1 MLIKQL
7 LDQKGR
13 SVIAV
18 TPDSSVYAAIALMA
32 ERSIGA
38 LVVLDGARL
47 VGVLSER
54 DYARKVILQDRASR
68 TTQVREIMTN
78 RVITGREDQTVAEG
92 LALMTERRIRHLPI
106 LRGDELRGLVSIGD
120 LVKATI
126 ADQRFVIEQLESY
139 IAS

>member
-7 LDQKGR
+7 LDQRGR
-13 SVIAV
+13 SVISV
-18 TPDSSVYAAIALMA
+18 TPESSVYAAIALMA

-54 DYARKVILQDRASR
+54 DYARKVILQDRSSK
-68 TTQVREIMTN
+68 TTQVREIMTT
-78 RVITGREDQTVAEG
+78 RVITGRENQTIGEG
-92 LALMTERRIRHLPI
+92 LTLMTERRIRHLPI
-106 LRGDELRGLVSIGD
+106 LRDDELRGLVSFGD
-120 LVKATI
+120 LVQATI